1 MSPQANAFCVPVLY
15 LTSAVVAF
23 LSFLSESEMNNLR
36 SFNAADGSIPT
47 APTKSPDD
55 SVDLGSPT
63 PQEQPTRSPILDR
76 NWTELLSEFLK
87 ILQRQP
93 RIATTKL
100 CVQDFLHCQPHF
112 LACVLPFEPFVI
124 LIGD

>member
-1 MSPQANAFCVPVLY
+1 MAKISQMLD
-15 LTSAVVAF
+15 VA
-23 LSFLSESEMNNLR
+23 
-36 SFNAADGSIPT
+36 
-47 APTKSPDD
+47 
-55 SVDLGSPT
+55 
-63 PQEQPTRSPILDR
+63 
-76 NWTELLSEFLK
+76 LLSSRPNFPFLLSNCTEVVPKILKLRWLWCDTSLGEDRVESGFIDFLPELLK